1 MVGMV
6 ADVNAGLR
14 VVFAEDNETS
24 LKIGASILRKS
35 GCYVMPA
42 GNGLEAVR
50 ALAENESDFVLLD
63 LEMPVCDG
71 YAAVRKIR
79 NGDAGKEKSGI
90 PVIALTA
97 HNPDEITVLCKDA
110 GFDGFVTKPLRV
122 EELNKVLSG
131 ITR

>member
-1 MVGMV
+1 MVGML
-6 ADVNAGLR
+6 ADGNTGLR

-24 LKIGASILRKS
+24 LKIGAAILRKS
-35 GCYVMPA
+35 GCFVIPA

-50 ALAENESDFVLLD
+50 MLSENDSDLVILD

-71 YAAVRKIR
+71 YEAVRKIR
-79 NGDAGKEKSGI
+79 SGAAGKEKSSI

-97 HNPDEITVLCKDA
+97 HNPEEISALCKDA

-122 EELNKVLSG
+122 EELDEVLIKVK
-131 ITR
+131 R